1 MATQLETHTETSLSL
16 NTARDTPQ
24 PTADAPP
31 HMPKEKLH
39 FGALSK
45 EIKELVVERV
55 CRISIPLSA
64 EHT

>member
-24 PTADAPP
+24 PTADAPAK
-31 HMPKEKLH
+31 MPTEKLQ
-39 FGALSK
+39 FGLLSK
-45 EIKELVVERV
+45 EIKELVIERV
-55 CRISIPLSA
+55 CNTWTLLSA